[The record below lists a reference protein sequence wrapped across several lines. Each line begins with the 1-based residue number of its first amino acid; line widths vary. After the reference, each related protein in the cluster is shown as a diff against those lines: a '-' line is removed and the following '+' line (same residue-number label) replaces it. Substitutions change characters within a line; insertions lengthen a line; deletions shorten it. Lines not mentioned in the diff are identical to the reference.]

1 MSARGVIASAHG
13 GSAQALHEGSH
24 HKMQSISSAAK
35 MKSGD
40 KNQSIQPI
48 TEKILDEE
56 HEESGQI
63 DYGTQEPVE
72 EDIDD
77 DIERSPDI
85 IDLHAIK
92 ANDDNIP
99 KDGAA
104 SQREDES
111 DGVMLNL

>member
-1 MSARGVIASAHG
+1 
-13 GSAQALHEGSH
+13 
-24 HKMQSISSAAK
+24 

-63 DYGTQEPVE
+63 DYEGTQEPVE

-85 IDLHAIK
+85 IDLHAVK
-92 ANDDNIP
+92 ANDDNLP

-111 DGVMLNL
+111 DGIMLNLQKVKSSGTNDGPSALEPSRPPLR